1 MNSPFFRLLY
11 SAWCVFLFGLLIVL
25 TFPVVWL
32 GLRRREWYGLA
43 HRATRLIGQGFFI
56 GALLPVRI
64 EHRFRPDPKQPYIYC
79 INHFSYMDIALLG
92 TIVPGMYAFIGKT
105 GVQKVPL
112 FGYMFSRLHVMV
124 DRNDPNSRARSL
136 KQSLQLLR
144 EGRPMIV
151 FPEGGMRSTNPPQMA
166 PFMDGAFAMA
176 IQQQVP
182 IVPITLLNDYRVLP
196 NAKKLRMRWEPIQ
209 VVFHPPVLTTGL
221 TMSDIEPLKK
231 QVFAIIQQELSG
243 ATQKATEK
251 NTQLNSTIAA

>member
-1 MNSPFFRLLY
+1 MRLLY
-11 SAWCVFLFGLLIVL
+11 STWCVFLFGLLIVL

-32 GLRRREWYGLA
+32 GLRRRDWYGLA

-79 INHFSYMDIALLG
+79 ANHFSYMDITLLG
-92 TIVPGMYAFIGKT
+92 AIVPGMYAFIGKT

-112 FGYMFSRLHVMV
+112 FGYMFSRLHIMV
-124 DRNDPNSRARSL
+124 DRNDSNSRARSL

-144 EGRPMIV
+144 EGRPIIV
-151 FPEGGMRSTNPPQMA
+151 FPEGGMRSTKPPRMA

-182 IVPITLLNDYRVLP
+182 IIPITLLNDYRVLP
-196 NAKKLRMRWEPIQ
+196 NAKKLRMSWEPIH
-209 VVFHPPVLTTGL
+209 VVFHEPISTIGMTT
-221 TMSDIEPLKK
+221 SDVEMLKQRTFGIIE
-231 QVFAIIQQELSG
+231 AELSNAG
-243 ATQKATEK
+243 GNARKTVTRVETRAK
-251 NTQLNSTIAA
+251 L

>member
-1 MNSPFFRLLY
+1 MTNLFRLLY

-25 TFPVVWL
+25 TFPVVWI
-32 GLRRREWYGLA
+32 GLRRHEWYGLA

-64 EHRFRPDPKQPYIYC
+64 EHRFRPDPRQPYIYC
-79 INHFSYMDIALLG
+79 ANHFSYMDITLLG

-105 GVQKVPL
+105 DVQKVPL

-124 DRNDPNSRARSL
+124 DRNDANSRARSL

-144 EGRPMIV
+144 EGRPLIV
-151 FPEGGMRSTNPPQMA
+151 FPEGGMRSTKPPQMA

-182 IVPITLLNDYRVLP
+182 IIPITILNDYRVLEHLP
-196 NAKKLRMRWEPIQ
+196 KLRMRWEPIQ
-209 VVFHPPVLTTGL
+209 VIFHEPISTIGL
-221 TMSDIEPLKK
+221 VMSDIQSLK
-231 QVFAIIQQELSG
+231 QQTFTAIERGLS
-243 ATQKATEK
+243 KAGG
-251 NTQLNSTIAA
+251 NPLNSVARVETR